1 MRIEVSIPQQ
11 SLTLYDGDEA
21 VREYSVSTARNGPGE
36 VKDSLCTP
44 RGLHYVRA
52 KIGAGLPAGSVMRGR
67 RPTGE
72 VFSPEG
78 KDMDSGR
85 DWITSRILWLSGRE
99 VGRNRLGEVDT
110 MRRYIYIHG
119 SPHTDKLGT
128 PASAGCVRMA
138 DADVIELFDLVPAG
152 TDVHIG

>member
-1 MRIEVSIPQQ
+1 
-11 SLTLYDGDEA
+11 
-21 VREYSVSTARNGPGE
+21 
-36 VKDSLCTP
+36 
-44 RGLHYVRA
+44 
-52 KIGAGLPAGSVMRGR
+52 
-67 RPTGE
+67 
-72 VFSPEG
+72 
-78 KDMDSGR
+78 MDSGR

-99 VGRNRLGEVDT
+99 VGKNRLGEVDT